1 MPLVRRRRAACG
13 SCAAGIVGLLRHVA
27 PPIVLAACGSCAAG
41 IVGLLRHVA
50 PPIVLAACGSRA
62 AGFVGLLRHVAPPI
76 VLAACG
82 SCAAGIVGLLRHVA
96 PPIVVGGLRLARRR
110 FRRAPPARGAA
121 DRGWRPAARAPQV
134 SSGSSGTWRR
144 RSWLAACGSCA
155 AGIVGLLR
163 HVAPPIV
170 LAACGS
176 RAAGFV
182 GLLRHVAPPIVLA
195 ACGSR
200 AAGFV
205 GLLRH
210 VAPPIVV
217 GGLRLARRRF
227 RRAPPARGAADRVAA
242 CGSRAAGIAGVLRHV
257 APPIVWRPAV
267 RAPQESPAS
276 SGTSRR
282 RSCGGLRFARRRNRR
297 RPPARGAADR
307 GWRPAARAPQVSSG
321 SSGTWRRR
329 SCWRPAA
336 RAPQVSSGSS
346 GTWRRRSC
354 WRPAA
359 RAPQVS
365 SGSSGTWRRRSW
377 LAACGSRAA
386 GFVGLLRH
394 VAPPIVLAA
403 CGSRAAGFVGLLRHV
418 APPIGLRARARQL
431 PPRSR
436 SSAHSRSQ
444 RVGAS
449 FRRRFWDRSGSSGS
463 PAMKSAHENS
473 DRCGA
478 PPSSSPTATRWPR
491 PPSSAGRRDFCG
503 CGRYERPAGGARLL
517 FGYRVRRTGASG
529 AARTAERRAE
539 HRARS
544 DVRPPAH
551 AERTRAGRPSLRWR
565 FGVLR
570 QGHEWQHAK
579 RSRSRGRGCAQAG
592 LGSGCAGRDV
602 QCAHPRD
609 RLADRAAYA
618 SLGRSLA
625 KAPRGTRRDARGQRC
640 RRTTCRCARCSE
652 QRGGHR

>member
-1 MPLVRRRRAACG
+1 MLGRY
-13 SCAAGIVGLLRHVA
+13 
-27 PPIVLAACGSCAAG
+27 
-41 IVGLLRHVA
+41 
-50 PPIVLAACGSRA
+50 
-62 AGFVGLLRHVAPPI
+62 
-76 VLAACG
+76 
-82 SCAAGIVGLLRHVA
+82 
-96 PPIVVGGLRLARRR
+96 
-110 FRRAPPARGAA
+110 FRRNLPDPKSVEHR
-121 DRGWRPAARAPQV
+121 
-134 SSGSSGTWRR
+134 SRR
-144 RSWLAACGSCA
+144 
-155 AGIVGLLR
+155 
-163 HVAPPIV
+163 
-170 LAACGS
+170 
-176 RAAGFV
+176 
-182 GLLRHVAPPIVLA
+182 
-195 ACGSR
+195 
-200 AAGFV
+200 
-205 GLLRH
+205 
-210 VAPPIVV
+210 
-217 GGLRLARRRF
+217 
-227 RRAPPARGAADRVAA
+227 AA
-242 CGSRAAGIAGVLRHV
+242 CGSRAAGIVGLR
-257 APPIVWRPAV
+257 
-267 RAPQESPAS
+267 
-276 SGTSRR
+276 RR

-297 RPPARGAADR
+297 APPPPIV
-307 GWRPAARAPQVSSG
+307 WQPAARAPQVSSG

-329 SCWRPAA
+329 SCWRPAV

-354 WRPAA
+354 WRPAV

-365 SGSSGTWRRRSW
+365 SGSSGTWRRRSCW
-377 LAACGSRAA
+377 RPAVRAPQVSSGSSGTWRRRSCGGLRFARRRNRRRPPARHAADRPAVRAPLESSASSGTSRRRSACGSRAA
-386 GFVGLLRH
+386 G
-394 VAPPIVLAA
+394 I
-403 CGSRAAGFVGLLRHV
+403 AGVLRHV

-529 AARTAERRAE
+529 AARTAERRHPRTLRGQA
-539 HRARS
+539 ARS

-625 KAPRGTRRDARGQRC
+625 KAPRGTRWDARGQRC
-640 RRTTCRCARCSE
+640 RRTACRCARCSE
-652 QRGGHR
+652 WRGGHR

>member
-1 MPLVRRRRAACG
+1 MAAPSVGCPWSAAVAGRPAVRAPLGSSGSSGTWRRR
-13 SCAAGIVGLLRHVA
+13 SC
-27 PPIVLAACGSCAAG
+27 
-41 IVGLLRHVA
+41 
-50 PPIVLAACGSRA
+50 
-62 AGFVGLLRHVAPPI
+62 
-76 VLAACG
+76 
-82 SCAAGIVGLLRHVA
+82 
-96 PPIVVGGLRLARRR
+96 
-110 FRRAPPARGAA
+110 
-121 DRGWRPAARAPQV
+121 WRPAARAPQV

-210 VAPPIVV
+210 VAPPIV
-217 GGLRLARRRF
+217 
-227 RRAPPARGAADRVAA
+227 
-242 CGSRAAGIAGVLRHV
+242 
-257 APPIVWRPAV
+257 
-267 RAPQESPAS
+267 
-276 SGTSRR
+276 
-282 RSCGGLRFARRRNRR
+282 
-297 RPPARGAADR
+297 
-307 GWRPAARAPQVSSG
+307 
-321 SSGTWRRR
+321 
-329 SCWRPAA
+329 
-336 RAPQVSSGSS
+336 
-346 GTWRRRSC
+346 
-354 WRPAA
+354 
-359 RAPQVS
+359 
-365 SGSSGTWRRRSW
+365 

-403 CGSRAAGFVGLLRHV
+403 CGSRAAGFVGLLRHVAPPIVLAACGSRAAGFVGLLRHVAPPIVLAACGSRAAGFVGLLRHVAPPSPVGLRFARRWNRRRPPARRAADRPAVRAPLESSASSGTSRRRSACGSRAAGIAGVLRHV

-473 DRCGA
+473 DRCGP

-609 RLADRAAYA
+609 RLADRAAYT

-625 KAPRGTRRDARGQRC
+625 KAPRGTRRDARGQWC
-640 RRTTCRCARCSE
+640 RRTACRCARCSE
-652 QRGGHR
+652 WRGGHR

>member
-1 MPLVRRRRAACG
+1 M
-13 SCAAGIVGLLRHVA
+13 
-27 PPIVLAACGSCAAG
+27 
-41 IVGLLRHVA
+41 
-50 PPIVLAACGSRA
+50 LAACGSRA
-62 AGFVGLLRHVAPPI
+62 AGF
-76 VLAACG
+76 
-82 SCAAGIVGLLRHVA
+82 
-96 PPIVVGGLRLARRR
+96 
-110 FRRAPPARGAA
+110 
-121 DRGWRPAARAPQV
+121 
-134 SSGSSGTWRR
+134 
-144 RSWLAACGSCA
+144 
-155 AGIVGLLR
+155 VGLLR

-210 VAPPIVV
+210 VAPPIV
-217 GGLRLARRRF
+217 
-227 RRAPPARGAADRVAA
+227 
-242 CGSRAAGIAGVLRHV
+242 
-257 APPIVWRPAV
+257 
-267 RAPQESPAS
+267 
-276 SGTSRR
+276 
-282 RSCGGLRFARRRNRR
+282 
-297 RPPARGAADR
+297 
-307 GWRPAARAPQVSSG
+307 
-321 SSGTWRRR
+321 
-329 SCWRPAA
+329 
-336 RAPQVSSGSS
+336 
-346 GTWRRRSC
+346 
-354 WRPAA
+354 
-359 RAPQVS
+359 
-365 SGSSGTWRRRSW
+365 

-394 VAPPIVLAA
+394 VAPPIVWRPAVRAPQESSASSGTSRRRSA
-403 CGSRAAGFVGLLRHV
+403 CGSRAAGIVGVLRHVAPPIGLRFARRWNRRRPPARHAADRPAVRAPLESSASSGTSRRRSACGSRAAGIAGVLRHV

-625 KAPRGTRRDARGQRC
+625 KAPRGTRRDARGQWC
-640 RRTTCRCARCSE
+640 RRTACRCARCSE
-652 QRGGHR
+652 RRGGHR

>member
-1 MPLVRRRRAACG
+1 MRRGCAVARAGIGWARRAGGELSGGFRGAVL
-13 SCAAGIVGLLRHVA
+13 AGIGNL
-27 PPIVLAACGSCAAG
+27 
-41 IVGLLRHVA
+41 
-50 PPIVLAACGSRA
+50 
-62 AGFVGLLRHVAPPI
+62 
-76 VLAACG
+76 
-82 SCAAGIVGLLRHVA
+82 
-96 PPIVVGGLRLARRR
+96 
-110 FRRAPPARGAA
+110 RRAPPPVAAPRRRVRVPCLQARPSVVRCVGKGERERVLPVRDRAADVVERYLTDARPVLLKGRLHEALFVNRRGTRLTRQGFWGILKNYAPGGGDRVARDAAGAPRFLRDTHAERRNLGGGHPGAA
-121 DRGWRPAARAPQV
+121 WSRQRSESAEVRGV
-134 SSGSSGTWRR
+134 RR
-144 RSWLAACGSCA
+144 NLPDPKSVEHRS
-155 AGIVGLLR
+155 
-163 HVAPPIV
+163 
-170 LAACGS
+170 
-176 RAAGFV
+176 
-182 GLLRHVAPPIVLA
+182 
-195 ACGSR
+195 
-200 AAGFV
+200 
-205 GLLRH
+205 
-210 VAPPIVV
+210 
-217 GGLRLARRRF
+217 RR
-227 RRAPPARGAADRVAA
+227 AA
-242 CGSRAAGIAGVLRHV
+242 CGSRAAGIVGLR
-257 APPIVWRPAV
+257 
-267 RAPQESPAS
+267 
-276 SGTSRR
+276 RR

-297 RPPARGAADR
+297 APPPPIV
-307 GWRPAARAPQVSSG
+307 WRPAVRAPQVSSG

-329 SCWRPAA
+329 SCWRPAV

-354 WRPAA
+354 WRPAV

-365 SGSSGTWRRRSW
+365 SGSSGTSRRRSCGGLRFARRW
-377 LAACGSRAA
+377 NRRASSGTSRRRCVAACGSRAA
-386 GFVGLLRH
+386 G
-394 VAPPIVLAA
+394 I
-403 CGSRAAGFVGLLRHV
+403 AGVLRHV

-529 AARTAERRAE
+529 AARTAERRHPRTLRGQA
-539 HRARS
+539 ARS

-625 KAPRGTRRDARGQRC
+625 KAPRGTRWDARGQRC
-640 RRTTCRCARCSE
+640 RRTACRCARCSE

>member
-1 MPLVRRRRAACG
+1 MAAPSVGCPWSAAVAGRPAVRAPLGSSGSSGTWRRRSCWRPAARPQVSSG
-13 SCAAGIVGLLRHVA
+13 SSGTWRRRSCAPLGSSGSSEARGAADRGGLRLARRRFRRA
-27 PPIVLAACGSCAAG
+27 PPARGAADRVGGLRLA
-41 IVGLLRHVA
+41 RRRFRRA
-50 PPIVLAACGSRA
+50 PPARGAADRVGGLRLARRR
-62 AGFVGLLRHVAPPI
+62 FRRAPPARGAADR
-76 VLAACG
+76 VGGLRLA
-82 SCAAGIVGLLRHVA
+82 RRRFRRA
-96 PPIVVGGLRLARRR
+96 PPARGAADRVGGLRLARRRFRRAPPARGAADRVGGLRLARRRFRRAPPARGAADRVGGLRLARRR

-121 DRGWRPAARAPQV
+121 DRGRGLRFARRWNRRRPPARRAADRPAVRAPLE
-134 SSGSSGTWRR
+134 SSASSGTSRR
-144 RSWLAACGSCA
+144 RS
-155 AGIVGLLR
+155 
-163 HVAPPIV
+163 
-170 LAACGS
+170 
-176 RAAGFV
+176 
-182 GLLRHVAPPIVLA
+182 
-195 ACGSR
+195 
-200 AAGFV
+200 
-205 GLLRH
+205 
-210 VAPPIVV
+210 
-217 GGLRLARRRF
+217 
-227 RRAPPARGAADRVAA
+227 A
-242 CGSRAAGIAGVLRHV
+242 CGSRAAGIAGV
-257 APPIVWRPAV
+257 
-267 RAPQESPAS
+267 
-276 SGTSRR
+276 
-282 RSCGGLRFARRRNRR
+282 
-297 RPPARGAADR
+297 
-307 GWRPAARAPQVSSG
+307 
-321 SSGTWRRR
+321 
-329 SCWRPAA
+329 
-336 RAPQVSSGSS
+336 
-346 GTWRRRSC
+346 
-354 WRPAA
+354 
-359 RAPQVS
+359 
-365 SGSSGTWRRRSW
+365 
-377 LAACGSRAA
+377 
-386 GFVGLLRH
+386 
-394 VAPPIVLAA
+394 
-403 CGSRAAGFVGLLRHV
+403 LRHV

-473 DRCGA
+473 DRCGP

-609 RLADRAAYA
+609 RLADRAAYT

-625 KAPRGTRRDARGQRC
+625 KAPRGTRRDARGQWC
-640 RRTTCRCARCSE
+640 RRTACRCARCSE
-652 QRGGHR
+652 WRGGHR